1 MSKEEKPVT
10 ANEENKMET
19 EVNAKCQQSGQPP
32 IFMLVEGD
40 DFSRHLQELS
50 EAIAHRAYELF
61 EGEGCRDGHDLE
73 DWYRAESQLLQ
84 PVPVEFEETDHSLTV
99 RADIP
104 GFTDREVEVRVGS
117 HRLVIS
123 GKKEHIFDHRSRDV
137 RPAEICRS
145 LDLAAEVDP
154 NKVAAT
160 FRDGRLEVTLPKVA
174 AERKD
179 RTAVKAA

>member
-1 MSKEEKPVT
+1 MK
-10 ANEENKMET
+10 T
-19 EVNAKCQQSGQPP
+19 EIAAKRQQPGQPP
-32 IFMLVEGD
+32 LFVLVEGD
-40 DFSRHLQELS
+40 DFSRHLQEIS
-50 EAIAHRAYELF
+50 EATAHRAYELF
-61 EGEGCRDGHDLE
+61 ENDGHRDGHDLE

-84 PVPVEFEETDHSLTV
+84 SVPVEFGETDHSLTV

-145 LDLAAEVDP
+145 LDLPSEVDP

-160 FRDGRLEVTLPKVA
+160 FREGKLEVTLPKVA
-174 AERKD
+174 AERKGP
-179 RTAVKAA
+179 TAVKAA